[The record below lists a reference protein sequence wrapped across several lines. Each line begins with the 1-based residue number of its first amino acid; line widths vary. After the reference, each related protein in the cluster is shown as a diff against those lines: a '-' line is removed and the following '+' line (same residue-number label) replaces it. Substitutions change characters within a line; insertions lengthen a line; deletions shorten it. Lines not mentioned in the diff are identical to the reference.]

1 MNISAQKKLKSP
13 TLSNHSGQS
22 IVEVVLSI
30 GVAALVIGALI
41 VLGTVSLR
49 TALSSARRTEGT
61 RIAVSGLEAMRYL
74 RDTQGFSQFV
84 TDSNNG
90 KSCYQIAINGQI
102 STMSGADGSCVQEKD
117 GWQTIDLTNS
127 ASKSI
132 YKRRIKVVAYGDPN
146 NGEQTKMRKVIVTVR
161 WPEGTGETVGG
172 EANQKSVEMS
182 VVLSSW

>member
-1 MNISAQKKLKSP
+1 MSKTAQKILRSP

-22 IVEVVLSI
+22 IVEVVLSL

-74 RDTQGFSQFV
+74 RDTQGFSQLTAGCF
-84 TDSNNG
+84 
-90 KSCYQIAINGQI
+90 QI
-102 STMSGADGSCVQEKD
+102 STTGAITKMTGANGACATEPT

-132 YKRRIKVVAYGDPN
+132 FKRRIRVVNYPSGAAASSP
-146 NGEQTKMRKVIVTVR
+146 MRKVTVTVR
-161 WPEGTGETVGG
+161 WPEGSGESVGG
-172 EANQKSVEMS
+172 EANQRSVEMS